1 MSTTDQTSNEDDSV
15 QSESTPPS
23 PIRHSAWTTRQNIAR
38 AIWMAFAKPVWKYFP
53 SMRVPLLRLFG
64 ARIGKNCRFAS
75 TSEVTI
81 PWNLV
86 MGDDCDIGHRVL
98 LYNLGVISLGDG
110 VVIDYHA
117 HLCAGTHDFTDPR
130 FPLLTPP
137 ITIGARTFIG
147 IDSYLAPGVTLGAD
161 CRVWPRSSL
170 YRSFPD
176 STVIQGNPARAVTE
190 LRPPVGS
197 TSEEQ
202 LNAGG

>member
-1 MSTTDQTSNEDDSV
+1 MGTSDQSSNTAGDGGVGAPVEA
-15 QSESTPPS
+15 

-38 AIWMAFAKPVWKYFP
+38 AIWMALAKPLWKYFA
-53 SMRVPLLRLFG
+53 SLRVPLLRLFG
-64 ARIGKNCRFAS
+64 ARVGRNCRFAS
-75 TSEVTI
+75 TAEVTI

-86 MGDDCDIGHRVL
+86 VGDDCDIGHRVL
-98 LYNLGVISLGDG
+98 LYNLGVVTLGDG

-137 ITIGARTFIG
+137 ITIGSRTFIG
-147 IDSYLAPGVTLGAD
+147 IDSYLAPGVSLGAD
-161 CRVWPRSSL
+161 CRVWPRSSV

-176 STVIQGNPARAVTE
+176 GAVIQGNPARAVTD
-190 LRPPVGS
+190 LRPPIGS
-197 TSEEQ
+197 ASEEQ